1 MSNEQLLALDQG
13 TQGVRALVF
22 DPAGNVIARSQV
34 PIEPYFTAEPGW
46 AEQHPAAYWE
56 ALCRA
61 CQALWAQPGVD
72 RAALKGAALTAQRGT
87 VVNLDARGEPLRPA
101 ITWLDRR
108 RTLGLPPVGGAWGAL
123 FRLLGLRETVA
134 YFQAEAEANW
144 IRTHQPDVWAATH
157 KLLLLSGYLIYRLS
171 GRFADSTGAQVAYL
185 PFDYRRGRWA
195 HAADWKWLAVPV
207 GRDALPDLVRPTEQ
221 LGEISAEAAA
231 ATGIPAGLPLIA
243 AASDKACEALG
254 AGCFEPH
261 IACLS
266 YGTSASVIVSRRRYR
281 EVRPMIP
288 PYPAAVPGAY
298 NLEVQLYRGYWL
310 VEWFKQE
317 FGHPERV
324 LAHER
329 DAQPEALLDELAGEV
344 PPGSLGLT
352 LLPYWSPGL
361 KVPGPEA
368 KGAVIGFGE
377 AHTRAHLYRALLE
390 GVAYAMREGKEQIE
404 RRTGTP
410 VRELRV
416 AGGGSRSAAAMQLTA
431 DIFGMPAVRPHV
443 PEASALGAAIDAAVG
458 LGLHPDVLAA
468 ARAMTRPGDSFAPN
482 PEASTLYDAL
492 YRRVYLKLY
501 ARLKPLYDEIA
512 AIAGYPAKLP

>member
-1 MSNEQLLALDQG
+1 MSNEQILALDQG

-22 DPAGNVIARSQV
+22 DPAGNVVARSQV
-34 PIEPYFTAEPGW
+34 PIEPYFAREPGW
-46 AEQHPAAYWE
+46 AEQHPAVYWE

-61 CQALWAQPGVD
+61 CQALWVQPGVD

-87 VVNLDARGEPLRPA
+87 VVNLDERGEPLRPA

-123 FRLLGLRETVA
+123 FRALGLRETVA

-144 IRTHQPDVWAATH
+144 IRTHQPDVWERTH

-171 GRFADSTGAQVAYL
+171 GRLADSTAAQVAYL
-185 PFDYRRGRWA
+185 PFDYKSGRWA
-195 HAADWKWLAVPV
+195 PPLDWKWRAVPV
-207 GRDALPDLVRPTEQ
+207 RRDILPELARPTER

-261 IACLS
+261 MACLS
-266 YGTSASVIVSRRRYR
+266 YGTSASVIVTQRRYR

-317 FGHPERV
+317 FAHPER
-324 LAHER
+324 ER
-329 DAQPEALLDELAGEV
+329 ARQRDIAPEALLDELVREV
-344 PPGSLGLT
+344 PPGALGLT
-352 LLPYWSPGL
+352 LLPFWSPGL

-410 VRELRV
+410 VRALRV
-416 AGGGSRSAAAMQLTA
+416 AGGGARSQAAMQLTA
-431 DIFGMPAVRPHV
+431 DIFGMPAVRPHI
-443 PEASALGAAIDAAVG
+443 PEACALGAAIDAAVG
-458 LGLHPDVLAA
+458 LGLHPDAPAA

-482 PEASTLYDAL
+482 PEAGALYDAL
-492 YRRVYLKLY
+492 YRRVYRELY
-501 ARLKPLYDEIA
+501 PRLKPLYD
-512 AIAGYPAKLP
+512 AIAEITGYPASLR